1 MSSIKKGIMKLFFKK
16 EIHEI
21 KRETIDEVRALYEEK
36 VKDKNNK
43 IKEKDDF
50 INSLIK
56 ESQSL
61 KFKNSIKSTEIVK
74 DNIKNKDK
82 KEVMDKENN
91 KNIDNEKEIRP
102 KYPPNLID

>member
-16 EIHEI
+16 EIFEI
-21 KRETIDEVRALYEEK
+21 KKEIINEVRAAYEEK

-50 INSLIK
+50 ISSLIK

-61 KFKNSIKSTEIVK
+61 KFKNPIKNTEVIK

-82 KEVMDKENN
+82 KEVK
-91 KNIDNEKEIRP
+91 EKEKNKEKDSKEELRP
-102 KYPPNLID
+102 KYPQNLID